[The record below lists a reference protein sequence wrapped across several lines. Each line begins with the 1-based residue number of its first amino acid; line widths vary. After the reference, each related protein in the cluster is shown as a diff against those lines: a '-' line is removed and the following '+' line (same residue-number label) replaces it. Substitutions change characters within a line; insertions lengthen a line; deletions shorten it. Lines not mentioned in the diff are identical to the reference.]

1 MIDCRGNA
9 KGNTEAD
16 GLRWI
21 DHFSR
26 EKSSPG
32 IKVFLT
38 SLDVACNLVLFSLHK
53 NLDSFSLSPFL
64 CCRNTELQNTCQTQ

>member
-1 MIDCRGNA
+1 MIDYRGNA

-32 IKVFLT
+32 IEIFLT
-38 SLDVACNLVLFSLHK
+38 ILDVACNLVLFSLNK
-53 NLDSFSLSPFL
+53 S
-64 CCRNTELQNTCQTQ
+64 